1 MTDRY
6 AVIGNPIAHSKSPAI
21 HAQFAEQTAQDMS
34 YGRILAPFDGFTAT
48 VAAFFADGGSGC
60 NVTVPFKL
68 EANAMADELSAEAE
82 AAGAANTLMRR
93 DDGSLYGH
101 NTDGDGL
108 VRDLRDN
115 LEIPLKGRRIL
126 LLGAGGACRGSVL
139 PLLAESPG
147 LLHIANRT
155 TEKATALA
163 HLFERKGNVEG
174 SGYSELIGQQFDVI
188 INATSS
194 GLSGELPPLPDTLL
208 AEGACCY
215 DMVYSTEATA
225 FVRWAMARNAA
236 VAADGTGMLIEQAA
250 SAFELWRG
258 VRPAD
263 TTTARTLVTQA

>member
-21 HAQFAEQTAQDMS
+21 HAQFATQTSQDMS
-34 YGRILAPFDGFTAT
+34 YERILAPFDGFTAT
-48 VAAFFADGGSGC
+48 VTAFFENGGRGC

-93 DDGSLYGH
+93 DDGSLFGH

-115 LEIPLKGRRIL
+115 LEIRLTGRRVL

-139 PLLAESPG
+139 PLLAESPA

-155 TEKATALA
+155 TAKATALA
-163 HLFERKGNVEG
+163 HLFEHKGPVQG
-174 SGYSELIGQQFDVI
+174 GGYAELAGQQFDVV

-208 AEGACCY
+208 AKGACCY

-225 FVRWAMARNAA
+225 FVRWAQAHGAA
-236 VAADGTGMLIEQAA
+236 VAVDGAGMLVEQAA
-250 SAFELWRG
+250 SAFALWRG
-258 VRPAD
+258 IRPAD
-263 TTTARTLVTQA
+263 TLTAKTEIMQA